1 MSNGGRFSPLSFSL
15 KNLKSDLVIFSIA
28 LGVYIFILLMEK
40 SHTGIER
47 IIWIVDRV
55 GAAVPVGIV
64 LTLFVELGGLSSVLL
79 YNWYKESYKAKREN
93 ELAEARE
100 QGRREGRAELEAE
113 IVATQAQLE
122 DESPADTGNE
132 LNSDES

>member
-1 MSNGGRFSPLSFSL
+1 M
-15 KNLKSDLVIFSIA
+15 
-28 LGVYIFILLMEK
+28 
-40 SHTGIER
+40 
-47 IIWIVDRV
+47 
-55 GAAVPVGIV
+55 
-64 LTLFVELGGLSSVLL
+64 LL